1 MERGYDFI
9 WKAGEKPYLV
19 PPSGRRMMLDV
30 INNVPYL
37 PVCSSTACA
46 VASISQPE
54 QTCFGS
60 DSCYSID
67 DLSIDWGSDIDC
79 SPAASDDEAG
89 ADNRAVR
96 DLKAEAKSLRHL
108 MTHLPKNPYC
118 DSCQR
123 AKMVN
128 VHHKQGGGV
137 DKFEATEFGEH
148 ITGDTLVLHG
158 KVDRGING
166 ESNGVVLFDIGTRW
180 LDCIPV
186 HSRNE
191 DDTYAAMREF
201 AGRNTYVDYFYCDG
215 APELIKAAKMLGW
228 GYDTSTPGLHEN
240 NGLIE
245 AKVKKVLNGGRVAL
259 ENAGLPAKYWP
270 YATRHFCFS
279 CNIEVVNGDSVY
291 NRRHKKGLFPGV
303 ELPFGC

>member
-1 MERGYDFI
+1 MTPELKVAASASRANGTKRWLVDTGCPLDLIAEYEIGQDEKEYIKPATDSVRLNTANGITKANRIIKYRVDGMEDGIEAFVLSSTPTVMSVGKRCMERGYDFI
-9 WKAGEKPYLV
+9 WKAGETPYLV

-30 INNVPYL
+30 INNMPYL

-46 VASISQPE
+46 VASISQPI

-89 ADNRAVR
+89 VDNRAVR

-108 MTHLPKNPYC
+108 MTHLQKNPYC

-128 VHHKQGGGV
+128 VHHKQGGGI
-137 DKFEATEFGEH
+137 DKFKATEFGEH

-158 KVDRGING
+158 R
-166 ESNGVVLFDIGTRW
+166 
-180 LDCIPV
+180 
-186 HSRNE
+186 
-191 DDTYAAMREF
+191 
-201 AGRNTYVDYFYCDG
+201 
-215 APELIKAAKMLGW
+215 
-228 GYDTSTPGLHEN
+228 
-240 NGLIE
+240 
-245 AKVKKVLNGGRVAL
+245 
-259 ENAGLPAKYWP
+259 
-270 YATRHFCFS
+270 
-279 CNIEVVNGDSVY
+279 
-291 NRRHKKGLFPGV
+291 
-303 ELPFGC
+303 